1 MIRRRTIPIIA
12 FLICSFSLFA
22 QVEEPV
28 QIEGSKKPVKEKP
41 KFSDRLMFGGD
52 IGLSVGTYTYVN
64 VSPAVGYRV
73 TDRLIVGLGPIYI
86 YENYKNYNLESSMY
100 GAKVITSFTV
110 LRGTDINPNF
120 QIGNLIL
127 HMENEMLNVQPL
139 MYDQFGQPVFGGRQW
154 IDNFLIGGG
163 LSQPLS
169 SRFSVSVLILW
180 DVTNNAY
187 SPYSNPIF
195 RIGFGF

>member
-1 MIRRRTIPIIA
+1 MTTRRVVSIIA
-12 FLICSFSLFA
+12 FLVCSFSLFA

-28 QIEGSKKPVKEKP
+28 QIEGKKKPAEEKP
-41 KFSDRLMFGGD
+41 RFVDRLVFGGD
-52 IGLSVGTYTYVN
+52 IGLSVGTYTYIN
-64 VSPAVGYRV
+64 VSPAIGYRV
-73 TDRLIVGLGPIYI
+73 TDRLTVGLGPIYI
-86 YENYKNYNLESSMY
+86 YESYKNYNLKSSMY
-100 GAKVITSFTV
+100 GIKAITSFTV
-110 LRGTDINPNF
+110 LRSTDINPNF

-127 HMENEMLNVQPL
+127 HMENEVINVKPL
-139 MYDQFGQPVFGGRQW
+139 MYDQFGPIYGTRQW

-163 LSQPLS
+163 LSQSLS
-169 SRFSVSVLILW
+169 SKFNVSVLILW

>member
-1 MIRRRTIPIIA
+1 MISRRLISIIA
-12 FLICSFSLFA
+12 FLLCSFSLFS

-28 QIEGSKKPVKEKP
+28 PSATKKKPLEAKP
-41 KFSDRLMFGGD
+41 KFSDRLVFGGD

-86 YENYKNYNLESSMY
+86 YENYKNYNLEGSMY

-120 QIGNLIL
+120 AIGNLVL
-127 HMENEMLNVQPL
+127 HLENEVLNVQPL
-139 MYDQFGQPVFGGRQW
+139 MYDQFGQPLFGSRLW
-154 IDNFLIGGG
+154 IDNFLVGGG
-163 LSQPLS
+163 LSQSIS
-169 SRFSVSVLILW
+169 SRFSISVMILW
-180 DVTNNAY
+180 DVTNNIY
-187 SPYSNPIF
+187 SPYSNPVF

>member
-1 MIRRRTIPIIA
+1 MISRRTISIIA
-12 FLICSFSLFA
+12 FLICSFSVFA

-28 QIEGSKKPVKEKP
+28 QIEGKKKPVKEKP
-41 KFSDRLMFGGD
+41 KFSERLVFGGD
-52 IGLSVGTYTYVN
+52 IGLSVGTYTYIN
-64 VSPAVGYRV
+64 ISPAIGYRV
-73 TDRLIVGLGPIYI
+73 TDRLTMGLGPIYV

-100 GAKVITSFTV
+100 GGKVITSFTV

-127 HMENEMLNVQPL
+127 HMENEVLNLKPL
-139 MYDQFGQPVFGGRQW
+139 GIDLYGQMVYGSRLW

-163 LSQPLS
+163 LSQSIS
-169 SRFSVSVLILW
+169 SKFNVSILILW
-180 DVTNNAY
+180 DVTNNMY

>member
-1 MIRRRTIPIIA
+1 MTTRRVVSIIA
-12 FLICSFSLFA
+12 FLVCSISIFA

-28 QIEGSKKPVKEKP
+28 RSEGKKKPVEEKP
-41 KFSDRLMFGGD
+41 KFSDRLVFGGD
-52 IGLSVGTYTYVN
+52 IGLSVGTYTYIN
-64 VSPAVGYRV
+64 VSPAVGYRI
-73 TDRLIVGLGPIYI
+73 TDRLTAGLGPIYI
-86 YENYKNYNLESSMY
+86 YQNYKDYNLESSMY
-100 GAKVITSFTV
+100 GVKIITSFTV

-127 HMENEMLNVQPL
+127 HMENEVLNVEPL
-139 MYDQFGQPVFGGRQW
+139 EYPGGMPAYGNRLW

-163 LSQPLS
+163 LSQAIGS
-169 SRFSVSVLILW
+169 KFNVSVLILW

-195 RIGFGF
+195 KIGFGF

>member
-1 MIRRRTIPIIA
+1 MISRRSVSIIA
-12 FLICSFSLFA
+12 FLACSISLFA

-28 QIEGSKKPVKEKP
+28 QIEGKKKPVDEKP
-41 KFSDRLMFGGD
+41 KFSDRLVFGGD
-52 IGLSVGTYTYVN
+52 IGLSVGTYTYIN
-64 VSPAVGYRV
+64 VSPAVGYRL
-73 TDRLIVGLGPIYI
+73 TNRLTVGLGPIYI

-127 HMENEMLNVQPL
+127 HMENEVLNVKPL
-139 MYDQFGQPVFGGRQW
+139 VPDQYGWAYGNRLW
-154 IDNFLIGGG
+154 IDNFLVGGG
-163 LSQPLS
+163 LSQSIS
-169 SRFSVSVLILW
+169 SKFNVSVLILW
-180 DVTNNAY
+180 DVTNNVY

-195 RIGFGF
+195 KIGFGF

>member
-1 MIRRRTIPIIA
+1 MISRRTISIIA
-12 FLICSFSLFA
+12 FLACSFSLFA

-28 QIEGSKKPVKEKP
+28 QIEGNKKPVKEKP

-64 VSPAVGYRV
+64 VSPAIGYRV
-73 TDRLIVGLGPIYI
+73 TDRLIFGVGPIYI

-127 HMENEMLNVQPL
+127 HMENEVLNLQPL
-139 MYDQFGQPVFGGRQW
+139 MYDSFGQPVFGGRQW

-163 LSQPLS
+163 LSQSLS

>member
-1 MIRRRTIPIIA
+1 MISRRTVPIIA
-12 FLICSFSLFA
+12 FLACSISLFA

-28 QIEGSKKPVKEKP
+28 QIEGRKKPVEEKP
-41 KFSDRLMFGGD
+41 KFSDRLVFGGD
-52 IGLSVGTYTYVN
+52 IGLSVGTYTYIN
-64 VSPAVGYRV
+64 LSPAIGYRV
-73 TDRLIVGLGPIYI
+73 TDRLTVGLGPIYI

-127 HMENEMLNVQPL
+127 HLENEWLNVKPL
-139 MYDQFGQPVFGGRQW
+139 VPDQYGWVYGSRQW

-163 LSQPLS
+163 LSQSIS
-169 SRFSVSVLILW
+169 SKFNVSILILW

-195 RIGFGF
+195 KIGFGF

>member
-1 MIRRRTIPIIA
+1 MISRRSISIIA
-12 FLICSFSLFA
+12 FLVCSISLFA

-28 QIEGSKKPVKEKP
+28 QIEGGKKPVKEKP

-52 IGLSVGTYTYVN
+52 IGLSVGTYTYIN
-64 VSPAVGYRV
+64 VSPAIGYRV
-73 TDRLIVGLGPIYI
+73 TDRLIVGLGPIYV

-100 GAKVITSFTV
+100 GGKVITSFTV

-127 HMENEMLNVQPL
+127 HMENEVLNVQPL
-139 MYDQFGQPVFGGRQW
+139 MYDPFGQPVFAGRQW

-163 LSQPLS
+163 LSQSLS

>member
-1 MIRRRTIPIIA
+1 MICGRSVTIIA
-12 FLICSFSLFA
+12 FLICSLSLFA

-28 QIEGSKKPVKEKP
+28 QIEGRKKQAEEKP
-41 KFSDRLMFGGD
+41 RFSDRLIFGGD
-52 IGLSVGTYTYVN
+52 IGLSIGTYTYVN

-73 TDRLIVGLGPIYI
+73 TDRLVVGLGPIYI

-120 QIGNLIL
+120 AIGNLIL
-127 HMENEMLNVQPL
+127 HIENEVINVSPL
-139 MYDQFGQPVFGGRQW
+139 MYDQFGQPVFGSRQW

-163 LSQPLS
+163 LSQPIS
-169 SRFSVSVLILW
+169 SRFNVSVMILW
-180 DVTNNAY
+180 DVTNNPY
-187 SPYSNPIF
+187 SPYSNPVF